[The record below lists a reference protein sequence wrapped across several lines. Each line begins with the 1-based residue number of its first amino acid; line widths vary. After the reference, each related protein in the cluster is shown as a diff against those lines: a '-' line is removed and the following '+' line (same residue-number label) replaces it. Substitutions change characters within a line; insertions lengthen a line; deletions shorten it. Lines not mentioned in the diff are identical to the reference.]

1 VTRSPTSP
9 RNSQPIGVVLAG
21 GPGIRIGGAKP
32 TVALRGQPLVRY
44 PVGAMKLVL
53 SEVAV
58 IAKADTSLPQ
68 LLRTMV
74 WVEPDLPVD
83 PLLGIT
89 EALTLAGGR
98 PVLVCPVDMPF
109 VSPESLSALAGAQ
122 HEGRPA
128 VVATCRGVARPLL
141 GCYLPSA
148 VPLLE
153 QAVRDGLSPDD
164 AARTLDPVLFEFEND
179 DELFDV
185 DTPDD
190 LLQASAMLD
199 VRSPSRTR

>member
-1 VTRSPTSP
+1 M
-9 RNSQPIGVVLAG
+9 G
-21 GPGIRIGGAKP
+21 GDKP
-32 TVALRGQPLVRY
+32 TVALRGRPLVSY
-44 PVGAMKLVL
+44 PVGAMKLAL
-53 SEVAV
+53 TEVAV

-68 LLRTMV
+68 PLGAMV
-74 WVEPDLPVD
+74 WIEPDVPVD
-83 PLLGIT
+83 PLLGIS
-89 EALTLAGGR
+89 EALALAGGR
-98 PVLVCPVDMPF
+98 RVLVCPVDMPF
-109 VSPESLSALAGAQ
+109 VSPESLSALAAVQ

-128 VVATCRGVARPLL
+128 VVATSRGVVRALL

-153 QAVRDGLSPDD
+153 QAVRDGLSPQD

-190 LLQASAMLD
+190 LLQASGMLD

>member
-21 GPGIRIGGAKP
+21 GPGVRIGGAKP
-32 TVALRGQPLVRY
+32 TVALRGHPLVRY
-44 PVGAMKLVL
+44 PVSAMKLVL
-53 SEVAV
+53 AEVAV

-74 WVEPDLPVD
+74 WIEPDLPVD

-89 EALTLAGGR
+89 EALALAGGR
-98 PVLVCPVDMPF
+98 PVLVCPADMPF
-109 VSPESLSALAGAQ
+109 VAPESLSALAAAH

-128 VVATCRGVARPLL
+128 VVATCRGATRPLL
-141 GCYLPSA
+141 GLYLPSA

-153 QAVRDGLSPDD
+153 QAMRDGLSPHD
-164 AARTLDPVLFEFEND
+164 AARTLDPVLFEIENE

-199 VRSPSRTR
+199 VSSPTRMR

>member
-1 VTRSPTSP
+1 MTRSPTSP

-21 GPGIRIGGAKP
+21 GPGVRIGGAKP
-32 TVALRGQPLVRY
+32 TLALRGQPLVRY
-44 PVGAMKLVL
+44 PVSAMKLVL

-74 WVEPDLPVD
+74 WIEPDLPVD

-89 EALTLAGGR
+89 EALALAGGR
-98 PVLVCPVDMPF
+98 PVLVCPADMPF
-109 VSPESLSALAGAQ
+109 VSPESLSALAAAH

-128 VVATCRGVARPLL
+128 VVATCSGVVRPLL
-141 GCYLPSA
+141 GRYLPSA
-148 VPLLE
+148 VPILE
-153 QAVRDGLSPDD
+153 QAMRDGLSPDD
-164 AARTLDPVLFEFEND
+164 AVRTLDPVLFEFEND

-199 VRSPSRTR
+199 VRSPIRTR